1 MLKRILNG
9 QSSTITS
16 AAIIIA
22 GASFVSRLVG
32 LVRDRILAHYFGAGP
47 IMDAYYASF
56 KIPDLVYNLLI
67 AGALTA
73 GFIPTFTKLFDLGE
87 DKNPAWDLA
96 SNIINILGIGLIFLC
111 GLGIIFAAPL
121 AVIIAPGFAP
131 ASQALVVS
139 LTRIM
144 FLSPLLLGFSMVLG
158 GILQSLRRFVLYAI
172 APIFYN
178 LGIIA
183 GAVGLYPIFGPQGL
197 AWGVILGAL
206 LHLTLQIYGAYDAG
220 YRWHWRFNFKD
231 KATRL
236 VGKLM
241 IPRTLGLAMTNINA
255 VIVTMLAS
263 LLPVG
268 SVAVYN
274 YANNLQWFPIG
285 LIGIPFALAAF
296 PILSAAAAKNDEPNF
311 VKTLSATAGQIIF
324 LIIPASVL
332 IMLLRAQIVR
342 VVLGTGQFDWA
353 ATINTADALAFF
365 ALGLFAQALIP
376 LLARAF
382 YALADTKTP
391 FVISLIS
398 ELISI
403 ITALLLM
410 DSLGVSGL
418 ALASS
423 VGAILNFVLLT
434 IYLRQ
439 TTGSLDEAVI
449 LPTLYKIALATLV
462 MGLSIQWLKYP
473 LAKIFDQHYLWGIL
487 GQGLSAGLVGLFIY
501 IALCHLLKVPEYLH
515 FRQSFQR
522 RWLKFINVATTES
535 FETKE

>member
-22 GASFVSRLVG
+22 GASFVSRLIG
-32 LVRDRILAHYFGAGP
+32 LLRDRILAHYFGAGP

-73 GFIPTFTKLFDLGE
+73 GFIPTFTKLFETGN
-87 DKNPAWDLA
+87 DKKPAWNLA
-96 SNIINILGIGLIFLC
+96 SNIINILGLSLMVLC
-111 GLGIIFAAPL
+111 GAGIIFAGPL
-121 AVIIAPGFAP
+121 AKIVAPGFA
-131 ASQALVVS
+131 AEGSVLVANF
-139 LTRIM
+139 TRIM
-144 FLSPLLLGFSMVLG
+144 FLSPVLLGLSMVLG

-183 GAVGLYPIFGPQGL
+183 GAVGLYPIFGPRGL
-197 AWGVILGAL
+197 ALGVVLGAL
-206 LHLTLQIYGAYDAG
+206 LHLALQIYGAYASG
-220 YRWHWRFNFKD
+220 YRWGWRLDLKD

-236 VGKLM
+236 VAKLM
-241 IPRTLGLAMTNINA
+241 LPRTLGLAMTNLNTI
-255 VIVTMLAS
+255 IVTMLAS
-263 LLPVG
+263 LLGAG
-268 SVAVYN
+268 SVAIYN
-274 YANNLQWFPIG
+274 YANNLQWFPVG
-285 LIGIPFALAAF
+285 LVGIPFALAAF
-296 PILSAAAAKNDEPNF
+296 PLLSATAAKNDEENF

-324 LIIPASVL
+324 LIIPASVI

-342 VVLGTGQFDWA
+342 VVLGTGQFDWT
-353 ATINTADALAFF
+353 ATIGTADALAFF

-391 FVISLIS
+391 FIISLIS

-403 ITALLLM
+403 ISALLLM
-410 DSLGVSGL
+410 DTLGVAGL

-423 VGAILNFVLLT
+423 VGAILNFILLT

-439 TTGSLDEAVI
+439 TTKTLGEENL
-449 LPTLYKIALATLV
+449 LPTLYKILLAAFV
-462 MGLSIQWLKYP
+462 MGLFIQWLKYP
-473 LAKIFDQHYLWGIL
+473 LAKIFDQRYFWGIL
-487 GQGLSAGLVGLFIY
+487 GQGLSAGLAGLLVY
-501 IALCHLLKVPEYLH
+501 TGLCHLLKVPEYLH
-515 FRQSFQR
+515 FKQSFRR
-522 RWLKFINVATTES
+522 RWLRFINVEATES
-535 FETKE
+535 FEMKE